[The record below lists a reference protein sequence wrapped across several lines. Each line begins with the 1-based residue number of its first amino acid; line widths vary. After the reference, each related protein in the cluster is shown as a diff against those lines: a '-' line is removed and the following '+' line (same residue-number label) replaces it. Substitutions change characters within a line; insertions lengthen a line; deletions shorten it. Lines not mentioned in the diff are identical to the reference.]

1 MDRKMKSFDYFN
13 LRIVEIKQLKI
24 YSKEGTLILSLKDLF
39 SFSNSIS
46 KEEDNFNYPFSNWNW
61 NKEAEKWN

>member
-1 MDRKMKSFDYFN
+1 MDRKIKSFDCFN

-24 YSKEGTLILSLKDLF
+24 YSKEGDLILSLKDPF
-39 SFSNSIS
+39 SFSNIIS
-46 KEEDNFNYPFSNWNW
+46 KEKDSLNYPFSNW